1 MIYIKFPPSPIPA
14 GALEIPLLLKFS
26 CYKQAT
32 FEKMKTFV
40 QTLYN
45 YNFVETV
52 SEDNSDEEDEM
63 AVGIVSDSHL
73 LASLW

>member
-14 GALEIPLLLKFS
+14 GGLEIPLLLKFS

-63 AVGIVSDSHL
+63 AVGIKSDLHL
-73 LASLW
+73 LASSW